1 MKNKNTVIKVV
12 AVIVAAAAFYLSL
25 FTTGEKAFDMETM
38 DTNGELTVLRIDS
51 SYPEYNSKEPYG
63 LRETYLLNDAQK
75 AELLDFIAQ
84 SRYRKRISINA
95 FTFIPGISMDS
106 VSTSDNVDYI
116 IQIDNGDDEN
126 QIGFVTCGCDYIRP
140 IEDGY
145 RYVKIIDKKWGEK
158 LDAIIAQAQITETNR
173 EE

>member
-1 MKNKNTVIKVV
+1 MKNKKTVIKVV
-12 AVIVAAAAFYLSL
+12 AVIAVAALFYLSL
-25 FTTGEKAFDMETM
+25 FTTGEKAFDMDTM
-38 DTNGELTVLRIDS
+38 AEGGEITVLRIDS

-63 LRETYLLNDAQK
+63 LRETYLLDDAQK

-84 SRYRKRISINA
+84 SRYRKRISINV

-106 VSTSDNVDYI
+106 VSSSDKVDYRI
-116 IQIDNGDDEN
+116 YINNDGNEN
-126 QIGFVTCGCDYIRP
+126 ETGFITCGCDYIRP

-145 RYVKIIDKKWGEK
+145 RYVKILDKNWGEK
-158 LDAIIAQAQITETNR
+158 LDEIIADAQIIDTNR

>member
-12 AVIVAAAAFYLSL
+12 AVIIAAAVFYLSL

-51 SYPEYNSKEPYG
+51 GYPEYNSKEPYG
-63 LRETYLLNDAQK
+63 LRETYLLNEAQK

-95 FTFIPGISMDS
+95 FTFIPGISL
-106 VSTSDNVDYI
+106 
-116 IQIDNGDDEN
+116 IQRPHTKHTASQEVPTT
-126 QIGFVTCGCDYIRP
+126 IGGNHYDQSEY
-140 IEDGY
+140 
-145 RYVKIIDKKWGEK
+145 
-158 LDAIIAQAQITETNR
+158 N
-173 EE
+173 